1 MTESLESLMTGEQ
14 IMGMLGVKD
23 EPDSVKKILNS
34 IRNVHDAFFS
44 ANKDNKDVVDKKKL
58 IVELVAQYKLDET
71 IVVVD
76 YPYFS
81 HARDQLSNIIDIINK
96 PLVEPVPH
104 KDSDDDELLLG
115 LVRGVRLEEEDA
127 VKAAEKAAAK
137 AAAAAAAAAAA
148 KAKEPDPNEEEEA
161 GGFSLFN

>member
-23 EPDSVKKILNS
+23 EPDSVKKIRNS
-34 IRNVHDAFFS
+34 IRNVHDAFFG
-44 ANKDNKDVVDKKKL
+44 ANKDKVDKKKL

-96 PLVEPVPH
+96 PLVEPE
-104 KDSDDDELLLG
+104 SGDDDFFSD
-115 LVRGVRLEEEDA
+115 VVKGVNMDE
-127 VKAAEKAAAK
+127 AK
-137 AAAAAAAAAAA
+137 AEAET